1 MQKFDLLIVGG
12 GTVGLTLALAIRQQS
27 ELSVAIVDNAPVEAL
42 SDEAEVRVSAINAAS
57 QQIFSQLDVWQDIIA
72 QRAQPYYD
80 MHIWDKAG
88 YGQLNFAL
96 KDVSRSALGN
106 GNGPEQLGFIIENK
120 AIRNALWQKAQQDSG
135 IEFFTDSKLQQL
147 NPSDN
152 EVFATF
158 EYNSQTNSQPMPIVA
173 KLVVGA
179 DGANSFVRQQ
189 MNVPLIF
196 RDYDHHAI
204 VTTVKCQ
211 QGHQSTAWQVFLDT
225 GPLALL
231 PLYQADLCSIV
242 WSTSPE
248 EAMRLTALSAED
260 FGKEITAAS
269 DGKLGQ
275 VSLVG
280 ERFTYPLTMRFAQD
294 FVKGRMV
301 LVGDAAHT
309 IHPLAGQGVNLGL
322 LDAAA
327 LSQTISEQLRK
338 VQAKGTVNDNAWYS
352 NKSLQ
357 QFARWRKTEAAE
369 MIASMEAIKQAF
381 TPQQSAIKLLRG
393 LGMSLINNIKP
404 AKALMINQALG
415 FKDDLPKLA
424 KALSQQVPLQLS
436 GQVSEQVSK
445 KIPQQVSQQSSQ
457 KVP

>member
-12 GTVGLTLALAIRQQS
+12 GMVGLTLALAVRQQS
-27 ELSVAIVDNAPVEAL
+27 ELTVAIVDNTAVDDL
-42 SDEAEVRVSAINAAS
+42 SDEPEVRVSAINAAS
-57 QQIFSQLDVWQDIIA
+57 QQLFTHLNVWQDIIA
-72 QRAQPYYD
+72 QRAQPYHD

-88 YGQLNFAL
+88 YGKLDFTLN
-96 KDVSRSALGN
+96 DVSHISAAN
-106 GNGPEQLGFIIENK
+106 NPQQLGFIIENK
-120 AIRNALWQKAQQDSG
+120 VIRNALWHKASQDSG
-135 IEFFTDSKLQQL
+135 IAFFTDSKLQQL

-158 EYNSQTNSQPMPIVA
+158 EQNSDTNTQAMPIIA

-179 DGANSFVRQQ
+179 DGANSWVRKQ
-189 MNVPLIF
+189 MNVPLTF

-204 VTTVKCQ
+204 VATVKCQ
-211 QGHQSTAWQVFLDT
+211 QGHQLTAWQVFLET

-248 EAMRLTALSAED
+248 EAARLTALSAQE

-269 DGKLGQ
+269 DGKLGEINL
-275 VSLVG
+275 VS
-280 ERFTYPLTMRFAQD
+280 ERFTYPLTMRFAQE

-327 LSQTISEQLRK
+327 LAETITEQL
-338 VQAKGTVNDNAWYS
+338 AKAQSNGIVDDNVWYS
-352 NKSLQ
+352 DKSLQ
-357 QFARWRKTEAAE
+357 QFSRWRKSEAAE
-369 MIASMEAIKQAF
+369 MIAAMEAIKQAF
-381 TPQQSAIKLLRG
+381 TPQQSGIKLLRG
-393 LGMSLINNIKP
+393 LGMSLINSIKP
-404 AKALMINQALG
+404 AKALMIKQALG
-415 FKDDLPKLA
+415 FKGQLPALA
-424 KALSQQVPLQLS
+424 TANASIKAR
-436 GQVSEQVSK
+436 
-445 KIPQQVSQQSSQ
+445 Q
-457 KVP
+457 KTQ